1 MAVAALALA
10 LALAAPAPGCA
21 SLPDLAAGTC
31 GNHVVEANEDCDG
44 FALDATSVCI
54 EKGAAGQCHLDC
66 APRADGSRPSCPAG
80 WGCGVQGLCR
90 PPTGEFEASPE
101 LAVGGAS
108 LLMTGDFD
116 GDGRADV
123 LDLETP
129 GIRGVTKLRL
139 HYFDGDG
146 NPGETRAF
154 PKPLYAPVITR
165 PPEMGKSNIVFC
177 DARFSVSVLLGQ
189 GDRSFVPEAFSA
201 YRLSGALVR
210 MIAVRDLPIGDASAV
225 VVLTTI
231 GGVPGFYVFDQGSS
245 LRHQGDL
252 PGPLEA
258 LVGEPVTGDVIED
271 PATSPCRE
279 LVLAVRGATAFSMVD
294 TCTRGPDGGDVVWRD
309 AVVASTIT
317 LDPPMP
323 IDAAPILV
331 DLNADGH
338 LDVLVGAGGKPDD
351 VPYVAWGDGRGLTA
365 TAVPY
370 RLELANPQAVS
381 PDIPMPLAAGDV
393 TGDGVVD
400 FVLADGLLV
409 SMPAPSGAG
418 PPVYAPVRL
427 LDPAHWTTARIADLN
442 GNGKPDV
449 VAASSEHL
457 GIDFF
462 NGTGTPNLLPF
473 SLPTSGKVA
482 YLAATDLDGDLIDDL
497 AFVESA
503 SAETERDTLRVAFGN
518 PNGAPEPAVP
528 VARIAHI
535 EQLGVLREFG
545 RGNLVVASTES
556 GPTGTDSVLAVL
568 AGSGDRLPFAPYR
581 LIGVSP
587 TGMLT
592 ESPALG
598 VTVGAFS
605 GGGQDQVMALATQ
618 GNPQLDDYQ
627 FWLLPG
633 LQNSDG
639 RAVDL
644 GGHLDPRLQPLY
656 VEGPG
661 PDPATGM
668 GADLGLSLLGAAADL
683 DGDGRSEALWM
694 MAADDTTR
702 CGLLIVDAPAG
713 DGGSSEIAMRDPIIL
728 DAPCQH
734 GQLLPVDA
742 DGDGHVDVAL
752 LTGAAGQA
760 ERQLLVLWNDGTGG
774 LDSDHVTTVLDD
786 RGEPSPGQFTVL
798 PATASRPLGF
808 AYVTDRGVFRVAA
821 TRRGARDFG
830 APEVI
835 AEIPQGTGIVAAD
848 VNGDGVLDLAVAVA
862 GNLRVLKA
870 KLASP

>member
-1 MAVAALALA
+1 VPALA
-10 LALAAPAPGCA
+10 LALAALVAPGCA

-44 FALDATSVCI
+44 FAPDATSVCI
-54 EKGAAGQCHLDC
+54 EKGAVGQCHLDC

-90 PPTGEFEASPE
+90 PPTGEFEVSPE

-116 GDGRADV
+116 GDGRAEV
-123 LDLETP
+123 VDLETP
-129 GIRGVTKLRL
+129 GIRGITKLRL
-139 HYFDGDG
+139 HYFDGAG

-165 PPEMGKSNIVFC
+165 SSGTGKSNIVFC

-189 GDRSFVPEAFSA
+189 SDRGFVPEAFSS

-231 GGVPGFYVFDQGSS
+231 AGVPGFYVFDQGSS

-258 LVGEPVTGDVIED
+258 LVGDPVTGDVIED

-279 LVLAVRGATAFSMVD
+279 LVLALRGATAFSMVD
-294 TCTRGPDGGDVVWRD
+294 TCTRGADGGDVVWRD

-317 LDPPMP
+317 LDPPVP
-323 IDAAPILV
+323 IDAAPMLV
-331 DLNADGH
+331 DLNGDGH
-338 LDVLVGAGGKPDD
+338 LDVLVGAGGKP
-351 VPYVAWGDGRGLTA
+351 YVARGDGRALTA

-370 RLELANPQAVS
+370 RLELANPQAMS

-418 PPVYAPVRL
+418 PPVYAPVTL

-449 VAASSEHL
+449 VAASSDRL

-473 SLPTSGKVA
+473 SLPTSGTVA

-503 SAETERDTLRVAFGN
+503 GAETERDTLRVAFGN
-518 PNGAPEPAVP
+518 PNGAPGSAVP
-528 VARIAHI
+528 VARIEHI

-545 RGNLVVASTES
+545 RGNLIVASTET
-556 GPTGTDSVLAVL
+556 GPAGQASALAVL

-587 TGMLT
+587 AGMLT
-592 ESPALG
+592 ESSAVG

-605 GGGQDQVMALATQ
+605 GGGRDQVMALATQ
-618 GNPQLDDYQ
+618 GNPELDDYR

-656 VEGPG
+656 LAGPG

-668 GADLGLSLLGAAADL
+668 GADLGVSLVGGSADL

-694 MAADDTTR
+694 MAADDTTH
-702 CGLLIVDAPAG
+702 CGLLIVDAPAS
-713 DGGSSEIAMRDPIIL
+713 DGESSEIAMRDPVVV

-760 ERQLLVLWNDGTGG
+760 ERQLLVLWNDGAGG
-774 LDSDHVTTVLDD
+774 LDRDHVTTVLGA
-786 RGEPSPGQFTVL
+786 GELPPGQFTVL
-798 PATASRPLGF
+798 PATTSRPLGF
-808 AYVTDRGVFRVAA
+808 AYVTDRGVFRVTA
-821 TRRGARDFG
+821 TRRGAREFG
-830 APEVI
+830 PPEVL
-835 AEIPQGTGIVAAD
+835 AEMPQGTGIVAAD
-848 VNGDGVLDLAVAVA
+848 VDGDGVPDLAVAAA